1 MKACI
6 RNSKNG
12 KNRRMQSND
21 KINPV
26 LNSAKLIFLVLFAVF
41 FVSAVVVKRSFAA
54 ATMPVGT
61 GNAFKNANGPNA
73 KSGNTDSAA
82 VNSLTLKMNKISKE
96 LNELKAKQKNSNSYF
111 SNIQLLG
118 TLIASYTYNLAKPNG
133 YNGNYGDNWQ
143 PDGFAVNNADITLR
157 RSPGTDSNPYGV
169 GFHISLDFGQ
179 NIQFYKAYYGNLSYF
194 TQSMQ
199 DRTPYDVR
207 QAYININLPIG
218 SGLDV
223 HIGKEKGQLGFENFN
238 PIRNWN
244 DTYSLLDDAEPAT
257 LTGIFLTYN
266 FVPQLT
272 STLGIANTDNAA
284 VPIDNLPVIELN
296 ESYTPVSVLTFNG
309 GFIYGANSYFVVSN
323 TNNNNTPTLE
333 QDNLNKSFYGYIDA
347 QYSPDNDWSFVAD
360 YEVGLGGGINSG
372 VLNAECSG
380 LSISN
385 CGVQYPSPLLQT
397 SASTYDKS
405 HFSGA
410 AVYIHHQKNYSLGM
424 FGETLRETLALD
436 PNGMWEAT
444 STPGISN
451 TYLDTTLTFA
461 YQPSDPLFKSTQFR
475 LEFEH
480 QSDNHHVYAGL
491 TENHSVQNTV
501 NFMVLYSF

>member
-1 MKACI
+1 MKVSI
-6 RNSKNG
+6 MNNKFKKNRTMQNSKSG
-12 KNRRMQSND
+12 RALIST
-21 KINPV
+21 
-26 LNSAKLIFLVLFAVF
+26 KLMLLVLFAVF
-41 FVSAVVVKRSFAA
+41 YVSAVAAKRSFAIG
-54 ATMPVGT
+54 TMPAGAGSVFKNVNAQKT
-61 GNAFKNANGPNA
+61 ESGNA
-73 KSGNTDSAA
+73 DDAA

-96 LNELKAKQKNSNSYF
+96 LNELKAKQKSSNSYF

-118 TLIASYTYNLAKPNG
+118 TLIASYTYNLAKPNA

-179 NIQFYKAYYGNLSYF
+179 NIQSYKAYYGNLSYF
-194 TQSMQ
+194 TQSVQ

-207 QAYININLPIG
+207 QAYININLPVG
-218 SGLDV
+218 SGLDI
-223 HIGKEKGQLGFENFN
+223 HIGKEKELLGFENFN

-244 DTYSLLDDAEPAT
+244 DTYSLLDDAEPST
-257 LTGIFLTYN
+257 LTGIFFTYN

-309 GFIYGANSYFVVSN
+309 GFIYGANSYFVA
-323 TNNNNTPTLE
+323 NNSLY
-333 QDNLNKSFYGYIDA
+333 QDDLNKSFYSYIDA
-347 QYSPDNDWSFVAD
+347 QYSPDSDWSFVAD
-360 YEVGLGGGINSG
+360 YEVGLGGGINSDVLSSNG
-372 VLNAECSG
+372 VSPSE
-380 LSISN
+380 
-385 CGVQYPSPLLQT
+385 VVYPSLIQT

-410 AVYIHHQKNYSLGM
+410 AVYIHHQKNYSIGM

-444 STPGISN
+444 STPGVSN

-461 YQPSDPLFKSTQFR
+461 YQPSDALFKSTQFR

-491 TENHSVQNTV
+491 TKNHSEQNTV

>member
-1 MKACI
+1 MKAGI
-6 RNSKNG
+6 RNSKNE
-12 KNRRMQSND
+12 KNRVMQNS
-21 KINPV
+21 KSSAV
-26 LNSAKLIFLVLFAVF
+26 LISSKKLMFLVLFALF
-41 FVSAVVVKRSFAA
+41 FVSVIVSKSSFAA
-54 ATMPVGT
+54 ETMSSGA
-61 GNAFKNANGPNA
+61 GSAFQNANSQKA

-82 VNSLTLKMNKISKE
+82 LNSLTLKMNKISKE
-96 LNELKAKQKNSNSYF
+96 LNELKAKQKSSNSYF

-118 TLIASYTYNLAKPNG
+118 TLIGSYTYNLAKPNG

-143 PDGFAVNNADITLR
+143 SDGFAVNNADITLR
-157 RSPGTDSNPYGV
+157 RSPGTNSNPYGV

-207 QAYININLPIG
+207 QAYININLPVG

-223 HIGKEKGQLGFENFN
+223 HIGKEKEQLGFENFN

-296 ESYTPVSVLTFNG
+296 ESYAPVSVLTFNG
-309 GFIYGANSYFVVSN
+309 GFIYGANSYFVA
-323 TNNNNTPTLE
+323 NNSLY
-333 QDNLNKSFYGYIDA
+333 QDNLNKSFYSYIDA

-372 VLNAECSG
+372 VLS
-380 LSISN
+380 SN
-385 CGVQYPSPLLQT
+385 GVSPSEVVYPALIQT
-397 SASTYDKS
+397 SDSTYDKS

-410 AVYIHHQKNYSLGM
+410 AVYIHHQKNYSIGM

-444 STPGISN
+444 STPGVSN

-461 YQPSDPLFKSTQFR
+461 YQPSAALFKSTQFR